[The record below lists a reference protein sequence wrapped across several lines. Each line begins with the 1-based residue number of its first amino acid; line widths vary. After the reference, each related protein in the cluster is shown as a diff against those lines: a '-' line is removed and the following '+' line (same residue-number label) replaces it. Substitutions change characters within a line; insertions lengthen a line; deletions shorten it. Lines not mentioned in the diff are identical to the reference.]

1 MRNTAVIVGAGPG
14 GAAAAVRLAQRGV
27 KGVVLIDKDRFPRE
41 KTCGSALS
49 PNGLKMADELG
60 IGAEVKRLG
69 YHIHSLKVVTP
80 GNREMHLTTSEG
92 AAVVL
97 LRKHFDNLL
106 VDRARALGVEFIGDF
121 RVSELVR
128 DGRGRVV
135 GVRGKDREVLGDY
148 VVAADGAHSIFST
161 DPRPKRTI
169 STLMD

>member
-1 MRNTAVIVGAGPG
+1 MRNTAVIIGAGPG

-27 KGVVLIDKDRFPRE
+27 KGVVLLDKDRFPRE

-49 PNGLKMADELG
+49 PNGLKIAEELG

-80 GNREMHLTTSEG
+80 GKREMHLTTSEG

-106 VDRARALGVEFIGDF
+106 VERARDARRRVPRAASAPASSCATGAAASSACAARMAGDP
-121 RVSELVR
+121 RRLR
-128 DGRGRVV
+128 A
-135 GVRGKDREVLGDY
+135 
-148 VVAADGAHSIFST
+148 VAADGAHSIFSPT
-161 DPRPKRTI
+161 RGPSGRSRR
-169 STLMD
+169 